1 MAYIRKRGELQWQA
15 EIRRKGH
22 KLQSRT
28 FNTRADAEKWAR
40 LIEGEMDR
48 GVFVDRK
55 EAESTTLKEALER
68 YEREV
73 SALKKGYKQEKKRI
87 AMWKDHDLAGRYL
100 ANLRGSDFAE
110 YRDDRLKADASPGT
124 IRLDLALISH
134 LFTVA
139 QKEWGMESLG
149 NPVRMIRMPAPSKA
163 RDRRLTGNEEARL
176 IEELQKICKKN
187 PYIIPAVRFAAES
200 AMRQGELMSMR
211 WEWVDLKKRVVELP
225 ETKNGEARAV
235 PLSTKAAG
243 ILKTLPRSIGGQVF
257 VVGQSY
263 LSQVFTRAARQA
275 GIEGLRFHDLRHEAT
290 SRLFEKGLNPM
301 EAAAVTGHKTLQ
313 MLKRYTHL
321 RPEELAKKLG

>member
-1 MAYIRKRGELQWQA
+1 MAYIRKRGELQWQV

-28 FNTRADAEKWAR
+28 FNTRAEAERWAR
-40 LIEGEMDR
+40 HIENEMDR
-48 GVFVDRK
+48 GVFVDRS

-73 SALKKGYKQEKKRI
+73 SAFKKGHKQEKKRI
-87 AMWKDHDLAGRYL
+87 AMWKEHDLAERYL

-110 YRDDRLKADASPGT
+110 YRDDRLKAGASPST

-139 QKEWGMESLG
+139 QKEWRMESLS

-163 RDRRLTGNEEARL
+163 RDRRLTSAEEARVVG
-176 IEELQKICKKN
+176 ELRKICKN
-187 PYIIPAVRFAAES
+187 PYIIPAVQFAAES

-211 WEWVDLKKRVVELP
+211 WEWVDLKRRVVELP
-225 ETKNGEARAV
+225 ETKNGEARSV
-235 PLSTKAAG
+235 PLSSKAVG
-243 ILKTLPRSIGGQVF
+243 ILKALPRSICGRVF
-257 VVGQSY
+257 VVGQDY
-263 LSQVFTRAARQA
+263 LSRVFSRAARQA
-275 GIEGLRFHDLRHEAT
+275 GIEGVRFHDLRHEAA

-321 RPEELAKKLG
+321 RAEDLAKKLG